1 MLSKFITIDMLV
13 EYHGHR
19 KPDREPIF
27 DIIYSLIYLI
37 VIKVNEKDEVN

>member
-13 EYHGHR
+13 EYRGHR
-19 KPDREPIF
+19 KPDGEPIF
-27 DIIYSLIYLI
+27 DTIYSLIYLI